1 MRRGKLSI
9 AFLFTYQGVIVSNG
23 DLGYQGNELAVN
35 YTGNNHGGLV
45 EIDGEVYIFWY
56 RQTHGTGFSR
66 QGCADR
72 VQIAEDGTI
81 PQIEITSCGLN
92 GGPLPAKNTYLS
104 YIACHLTE
112 KDRSA
117 VGHVVEPALG
127 QMFPKLPADMPYIT
141 EEEDTDYE
149 KGFKPYITN
158 LREGAVAGF
167 KYFAFDGD
175 SFHDHQLLFLVQLQ
189 SAIDDTPL
197 IRLWTL
203 SSPGMIPPKMRFD
216 PCRQLRRIVRLLYIV
231 IRSQH
236 KA

>member
-1 MRRGKLSI
+1 MR
-9 AFLFTYQGVIVSNG
+9 
-23 DLGYQGNELAVN
+23 
-35 YTGNNHGGLV
+35 
-45 EIDGEVYIFWY
+45 
-56 RQTHGTGFSR
+56 FSR

-117 VGHVVEPALG
+117 VGHVVEPAPG
-127 QMFPKLPADMPYIT
+127 EMFPKLPADMPYIT

-175 SFHDHQLLFLVQLQ
+175 EKEITLELRGTGKVQVLLDSPDGEEVSSMTVGSTGWEEKSEKLKKTTGVHSVYVKVTEGTVDFA
-189 SAIDDTPL
+189 AIT
-197 IRLWTL
+197 
-203 SSPGMIPPKMRFD
+203 
-216 PCRQLRRIVRLLYIV
+216 IV
-231 IRSQH
+231 
-236 KA
+236 